1 MNKNIPV
8 ITIDGPSGCGKGTIA
23 QLLAKKLGWHFLDSG
38 AIYRAVGWAVLNA
51 KLDPAHHAALNML
64 IDQIKIETH
73 ASSVGDDAKIIVNDH
88 DITDEIRSEA
98 CGQMASITSAIP
110 FVRAALLDRQRA
122 MRELPGLVTD
132 GRDMGTV
139 VFPDATL
146 KFYFL
151 ANVEERAKRRFNQL
165 KQKGKHVTL
174 PDILRELQVRDER
187 DSNRLIAPLKPA
199 DDVVLIDTTHL
210 NIEGVLQSVIKEVQN
225 HASLFGVSKLL

>member
-1 MNKNIPV
+1 MHIIPV

-23 QLLAKKLGWHFLDSG
+23 QLLAKKFNWHFLDSG

-51 KLDPAHHAALNML
+51 KIDPADHVALRTL
-64 IDQIKIETH
+64 IDQVKIEMH
-73 ASSVGDDAKIIVNDH
+73 ASSIGDEAKIVVNNH
-88 DITDEIRSEA
+88 DITNEIRTEA

-122 MRELPGLVTD
+122 MRQMPGLVTD

-139 VFPDATL
+139 VFPDASL

-151 ANVEERAKRRFNQL
+151 ASLEERAKRRFNQL

-187 DSNRLIAPLKPA
+187 DSNRAVAPLKPA
-199 DDVVLIDTTHL
+199 DNVILIDTTHL
-210 NIEGVLQSVIKEVQN
+210 NVEGVFEAVFKK
-225 HASLFGVSKLL
+225 ATGVFKLP